1 MNFCFKAAKI
11 TGGVLSFFWPQIFKN
26 NWERQ
31 LQKHKK
37 KTCEKFSDI
46 AAFFTFNEF
55 FQRNWHMEFK
65 IVEVQKGFQRFKGSS
80 QDPKDRK
87 GPRRSKRS

>member
-55 FQRNWHMEFK
+55 FE
-65 IVEVQKGFQRFKGSS
+65 G
-80 QDPKDRK
+80 
-87 GPRRSKRS
+87 KRYCTVWQVLFCWLTFWTF